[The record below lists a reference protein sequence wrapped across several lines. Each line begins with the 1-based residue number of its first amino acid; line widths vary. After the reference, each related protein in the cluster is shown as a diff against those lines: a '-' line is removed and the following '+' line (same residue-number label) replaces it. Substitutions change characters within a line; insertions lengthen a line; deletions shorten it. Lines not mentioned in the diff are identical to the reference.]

1 MISAFGV
8 VMRKIR
14 STTED
19 SLKTC
24 ATKLGI
30 ISIFYLLWKY
40 GENQFQHSILKKIK
54 NLYGLDEQGY
64 MELYN
69 AMIETNKHV
78 DIEIEKMNETQKE
91 VFMVFAS
98 RIENADFEL
107 LEKFKKSISRT
118 L

>member
-14 STTED
+14 SATGD
-19 SLKTC
+19 SLRTC

-30 ISIFYLLWKY
+30 TVAFLSSMEVV
-40 GENQFQHSILKKIK
+40 ENQFQHSILKKIK

-69 AMIETNKHV
+69 AMMETNKHV

>member
-1 MISAFGV
+1 
-8 VMRKIR
+8 
-14 STTED
+14 
-19 SLKTC
+19 
-24 ATKLGI
+24 
-30 ISIFYLLWKY
+30 
-40 GENQFQHSILKKIK
+40 
-54 NLYGLDEQGY
+54 

-118 L
+118 LWKNIKLLIYFVMCKNVVCELLEAIGDF

>member
-1 MISAFGV
+1 
-8 VMRKIR
+8 
-14 STTED
+14 
-19 SLKTC
+19 
-24 ATKLGI
+24 
-30 ISIFYLLWKY
+30 
-40 GENQFQHSILKKIK
+40 
-54 NLYGLDEQGY
+54 

>member
-14 STTED
+14 STTGD
-19 SLKTC
+19 SLRTC
-24 ATKLGI
+24 ATKLDI
-30 ISIFYLLWKY
+30 TARFLSSMEVV
-40 GENQFQHSILKKIK
+40 ENQFQHSILKKIK